1 MAEPAPEQR
10 PGRLSLSGIAA
21 SSAIAALVTWLLHV
35 VAGRTLG
42 TAGYAHFMVVWGL
55 FFTLTGVLQGL
66 QQEVTRS
73 VTSARRYDV
82 RGDRPLVGTVVVGI
96 AGAALLLLTS
106 PLWASRILGPGWL
119 SVTLVLAG
127 AFVAYAL
134 ANQLNGAFA
143 GRGSW
148 RVYAWAILLE
158 GLFRAAF
165 VLAVLLLDASATW
178 WALALVGGALA
189 WAVLAIGAE
198 TRRALLVRGDG
209 ATPAFLVKAGQAMV
223 AAGCSALVVAGFPVL
238 LDLFSR
244 DDLGPDAG
252 VVLAVLVATRA
263 PVLLSLNAYQGVL
276 ITRLVAS
283 PAPGRLLWR
292 WVAGGLLL
300 AVPAGAL
307 AYIVGPTLLPLVFG
321 ADFGA
326 PGRLFAGLV
335 ASTCA
340 LAVLTLTGWT
350 TLALGRHLVF
360 VSGWLL
366 ATLVTSLALL
376 LPIDLA
382 DRASLALLLG
392 PLAGAGVHVVSLG
405 SRSRRESTVSV
416 S

>member
-1 MAEPAPEQR
+1 VDQR
-10 PGRLSLSGIAA
+10 PGRRSLGGIAA

-42 TAGYAHFMVVWGL
+42 TGGYAHFMVVWGL

-82 RGDRPLVGTVVVGI
+82 RGDRTLVGTLVVGV
-96 AGAALLLLTS
+96 AGAVLLLLTS
-106 PLWASRILGPGWL
+106 PLWASRILEDDWL
-119 SVTLVLAG
+119 PVTAVMAA

-134 ANQLNGAFA
+134 ANQVNGAFA

-158 GLFRAAF
+158 GLLRAAF
-165 VLAVLLLDASATW
+165 VLAVLLVDTSATW
-178 WALALVGGALA
+178 WALALVGGALG
-189 WAVLAIGAE
+189 WALLAVGAE
-198 TRRALLVRGDG
+198 TRRAFLARGDG
-209 ATPAFLVKAGQAMV
+209 PTSLFLAKAVQAMV

-238 LDLFSR
+238 LDLSSGK
-244 DDLGPDAG
+244 DLGADAG

-276 ITRLVAS
+276 ITQLVAS

-292 WVAGGLLL
+292 WVARGLLL
-300 AVPAGAL
+300 AVPAGVLGYA
-307 AYIVGPTLLPLVFG
+307 VGPTLLPLVFG
-321 ADFGA
+321 ADFVA

-360 VSGWLL
+360 VGGWLL
-366 ATLVTSLALL
+366 ATVATFLVLL
-376 LPIDLA
+376 LPLNLA

-392 PLAGAGVHVVSLG
+392 PLAGVAVHAAALG
-405 SRSRRESTVSV
+405 SRSRRERVLAVS
-416 S
+416 